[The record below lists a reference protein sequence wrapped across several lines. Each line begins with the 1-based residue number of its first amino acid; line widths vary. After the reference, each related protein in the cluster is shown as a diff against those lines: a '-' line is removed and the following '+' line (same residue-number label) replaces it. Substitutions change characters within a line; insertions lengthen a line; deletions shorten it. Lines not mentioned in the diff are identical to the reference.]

1 MKLLIH
7 DLSPASW
14 EHVKSHYTDW
24 TVVSED
30 PTSPIRPCV
39 GCFSCWSR
47 TPGQCVIKD
56 GYDNIGVL
64 FHRSDE
70 VTVISRYTY
79 GGFSSFVKNVFD
91 RCIGYALPQLE
102 VVDGETHHKKR
113 YDEDK
118 PFTFVFYGNG
128 LSGSQK
134 DSARRYV
141 KAVCANIRWHV
152 KDVVFKEVADVG
164 TTSPSRRKPPQIH
177 DGKIIL
183 LNGSM
188 RDCNSAILANK
199 LSQFLSK
206 NDSGVSHYLS
216 KNDGDVLHYLSQND
230 SSAGKSGSMR
240 EIEHINLR
248 NHLNNLSLLMSRDTA
263 TDIVI
268 ATPLYVDGLPSQV
281 IRLME
286 TMSQEYRSSAK
297 RVYVLANMGL
307 YESAQLVNLFDAVQ
321 QWCKEIGFK
330 YCGGL
335 GVSAG
340 EVIGVLM
347 RNRIPFFTRNVIKE
361 LQRLA
366 KGINDGAAV
375 GELSAELFCFPRKLY
390 IDIANG
396 SWKRLAK
403 ANGIKVED
411 LYRRL

>member
-1 MKLLIH
+1 MITGLCFEAVATPKN
-7 DLSPASW
+7 
-14 EHVKSHYTDW
+14 T
-24 TVVSED
+24 
-30 PTSPIRPCV
+30 RPEQR
-39 GCFSCWSR
+39 GKKGIPEPSA
-47 TPGQCVIKD
+47 
-56 GYDNIGVL
+56 
-64 FHRSDE
+64 
-70 VTVISRYTY
+70 TVISRYTY

-102 VVDGETHHKKR
+102 VVEGETHHKKR

-141 KAVCANIRWHV
+141 KAVSANIRWHV
-152 KDVVFKEVADVG
+152 SDVVFKEVADVG

-199 LSQFLSK
+199 LSQFLRK

-216 KNDGDVLHYLSQND
+216 KNDSGVLHHLSKKDDGVLHYLSQND
-230 SSAGKSGSMR
+230 SSAGKTDSMR

-281 IRLME
+281 TIAMWFGIIAVLCG
-286 TMSQEYRSSAK
+286 
-297 RVYVLANMGL
+297 VLAEIYYCVSARFACPRN
-307 YESAQLVNLFDAVQ
+307 AQLD
-321 QWCKEIGFK
+321 
-330 YCGGL
+330 
-335 GVSAG
+335 
-340 EVIGVLM
+340 
-347 RNRIPFFTRNVIKE
+347 
-361 LQRLA
+361 
-366 KGINDGAAV
+366 
-375 GELSAELFCFPRKLY
+375 
-390 IDIANG
+390 
-396 SWKRLAK
+396 
-403 ANGIKVED
+403 
-411 LYRRL
+411 